1 MQSVIISQELLE
13 KLIIKSAKEL
23 FSTEAQTT
31 LDFENLNFIDDNAD
45 NIYDEVRIE
54 IPIKEGEIPD
64 VVALID
70 NLDAKDRELSEA
82 NANTDK
88 ALSEINLMR
97 EFLAFKGIQFDRD
110 FKNKGRVDNETNP
123 PFLREGH

>member
-13 KLIIKSAKEL
+13 KLIVKSAKEL

-31 LDFENLNFIDDNAD
+31 LDFDNLNFIDDNTD

-70 NLDAKDRELSEA
+70 NLDAKDR
-82 NANTDK
+82 

-110 FKNKGRVDNETNP
+110 FKTKRAINVKDEASN
-123 PFLREGH
+123 

>member
-13 KLIIKSAKEL
+13 KLIVKSAKEL

-31 LDFENLNFIDDNAD
+31 LDFDNLNFIDDNAD

-70 NLDAKDRELSEA
+70 NLDAKDRELTEA
-82 NANTDK
+82 NTNTDK
-88 ALSEINLMR
+88 VLLEINLMR

-110 FKNKGRVDNETNP
+110 FKTKGAINVKDEASN
-123 PFLREGH
+123 

>member
-13 KLIIKSAKEL
+13 KLIVKSAKEL

-31 LDFENLNFIDDNAD
+31 LDFDNLNFIDDNAD
-45 NIYDEVRIE
+45 NIYNEVRIE

-110 FKNKGRVDNETNP
+110 FKTKRAINVNDEASN
-123 PFLREGH
+123 

>member
-13 KLIIKSAKEL
+13 KLIVKSAKEL

-31 LDFENLNFIDDNAD
+31 LDFDNLNFIDDNAD

-97 EFLAFKGIQFDRD
+97 EFLAFRGIQFDRD
-110 FKNKGRVDNETNP
+110 FKTKRVVNEENKENN
-123 PFLREGH
+123 

>member
-1 MQSVIISQELLE
+1 MQSVIISQGLLE
-13 KLIIKSAKEL
+13 KLIVKSAKEL

-31 LDFENLNFIDDNAD
+31 LDFDNLNFIDGNAD

-54 IPIKEGEIPD
+54 IPLKEGEIPD

-70 NLDAKDRELSEA
+70 NLDAKDRELTEA
-82 NANTDK
+82 NANTVK

-110 FKNKGRVDNETNP
+110 FKNKRAINVKDEASN
-123 PFLREGH
+123 